1 MDSSTL
7 SGVVG
12 RVSKAWTNKAEA
24 EVEAKAKAKAKAK
37 AWAPTVDGQE

>member
-1 MDSSTL
+1 MGSSTL
-7 SGVVG
+7 SGIVG